1 MQKVFRVFV
10 SSTFSDFKDEREIL
24 QTEIFPEIKKYCVDK
39 GALFQPIDLRWGV
52 SEEAQLDQ
60 KTLEVCLDEVK
71 HCKDHPK
78 PNFILLTGDRYGW
91 IPLPFMIEK
100 DEFEILLSKV
110 KDEKLLKEWYRLD
123 ENQIPA
129 SYRLQERKGK
139 YVKYEEWEKVENTL
153 REILQEASKV
163 LKKESQIAKYFTSAT
178 EAEFLERI
186 SKDENV
192 KDNIFAFI
200 RNIKDKGNTDNNFY
214 EANNHERAAKLKEK
228 IREQVSNLL
237 ELDAKIVGKN
247 ELDYEKDRF
256 KECLKKFLKEKI
268 DEFFKSENKSDQGND
283 DKEKKEDGNL
293 FLKFKTNKLE
303 DFISTPELDKVTKE
317 LLDYIDDT
325 NSNKP
330 YFISGRSGSGKS
342 ALMAHI
348 IDEAEKNLKKISYI
362 FIGTTPRST
371 NLNYVLSYLLGDNM
385 PYVETEDGNIT
396 IKNAK
401 ISLSSQDDE
410 GISSKEDIF
419 SYKDMCKKAV
429 ETINALGQKE
439 ENFVFMI
446 DAIDQLNTNNN
457 PEWIPEILPSN
468 VKLIIS
474 MLNDN
479 NYSDDSS
486 AYNFI
491 KDRNYKVIEL
501 KKYSKALDLLEN
513 TLKKKN
519 RKVTQEQSNYFLE
532 QYKDA
537 QTPFFIKM
545 AAMEM
550 AEWKSYDVIKKDVDL
565 ANNNKD
571 VVKEFI
577 SNLGSI
583 HHHSKDFIQKILC
596 YLYISQNGL
605 SENEILELLDCI
617 VKNNNKRNNKFI
629 EAVSPEKWHKNPIQN
644 FPTVHWSRL
653 WYVLKDLL
661 KRSVIDGREVLYFFH
676 REFENAIYE
685 IYENEL
691 KKETEN
697 FLEDIVVLFDT
708 SKGRWQVLFLSI
720 LEFYVNRYNENVDKY
735 CQILANKNDIDD
747 TLRKRNKKLTYLS
760 HNNPSKDLIS
770 RFKILSYIV
779 EILYKQD
786 SKKWARS
793 KAVITNNLAT
803 IYFKFNKED
812 KVKDIKELLKNSL
825 AAIDSG
831 SDKEQWAITYKRIFT
846 NLLFAYLYIG
856 DSKELK
862 DLLSKFRGYK
872 QINSGDIIF
881 GKEPYTLLDITP
893 DQLNDSAIDIFLNL
907 PTENIDEN
915 LANILYDICVKITNN
930 NKNINPKQY
939 IMVLEKASSI
949 IKPLYEKSPD
959 SYSNHY
965 AYILNKL
972 AVSYY
977 ELKDINSAINRL
989 FELPQEDMSDE
1000 LVNIPYNNII
1010 SFTHEFTNV
1019 SNINIALALLIKAK
1033 DIIEPLYN
1041 KDNKKWANNWAEI
1054 LNLAAKN
1061 YFIKQDC
1068 DNTLNMLINLP
1079 TDGLNDETANTCIA
1093 NITQL
1098 HNIIKAPNLI
1108 DQIKAQKDLLE
1119 KAREITKN
1127 KYKENPQKWA
1137 SDHVKIL
1144 NPLVVRYKD
1153 LNDITNML
1161 SALQDIP
1168 EQYLSIE
1175 AIDMS
1180 FKNIVII
1187 AKALKRS
1194 GNQEISKEL
1203 LNKAK
1208 VILEPEFNYW
1218 NNMYMEVLNELK
1230 D

>member
-1 MQKVFRVFV
+1 
-10 SSTFSDFKDEREIL
+10 
-24 QTEIFPEIKKYCVDK
+24 
-39 GALFQPIDLRWGV
+39 
-52 SEEAQLDQ
+52 
-60 KTLEVCLDEVK
+60 
-71 HCKDHPK
+71 
-78 PNFILLTGDRYGW
+78 
-91 IPLPFMIEK
+91 
-100 DEFEILLSKV
+100 
-110 KDEKLLKEWYRLD
+110 
-123 ENQIPA
+123 
-129 SYRLQERKGK
+129 
-139 YVKYEEWEKVENTL
+139 
-153 REILQEASKV
+153 
-163 LKKESQIAKYFTSAT
+163 
-178 EAEFLERI
+178 
-186 SKDENV
+186 
-192 KDNIFAFI
+192 
-200 RNIKDKGNTDNNFY
+200 
-214 EANNHERAAKLKEK
+214 
-228 IREQVSNLL
+228 
-237 ELDAKIVGKN
+237 
-247 ELDYEKDRF
+247 
-256 KECLKKFLKEKI
+256 
-268 DEFFKSENKSDQGND
+268 
-283 DKEKKEDGNL
+283 
-293 FLKFKTNKLE
+293 
-303 DFISTPELDKVTKE
+303 
-317 LLDYIDDT
+317 
-325 NSNKP
+325 
-330 YFISGRSGSGKS
+330 
-342 ALMAHI
+342 
-348 IDEAEKNLKKISYI
+348 
-362 FIGTTPRST
+362 
-371 NLNYVLSYLLGDNM
+371 
-385 PYVETEDGNIT
+385 
-396 IKNAK
+396 
-401 ISLSSQDDE
+401 
-410 GISSKEDIF
+410 
-419 SYKDMCKKAV
+419 
-429 ETINALGQKE
+429 
-439 ENFVFMI
+439 
-446 DAIDQLNTNNN
+446 
-457 PEWIPEILPSN
+457 
-468 VKLIIS
+468 
-474 MLNDN
+474 
-479 NYSDDSS
+479 
-486 AYNFI
+486 
-491 KDRNYKVIEL
+491 
-501 KKYSKALDLLEN
+501 
-513 TLKKKN
+513 
-519 RKVTQEQSNYFLE
+519 
-532 QYKDA
+532 
-537 QTPFFIKM
+537 M

-550 AEWKSYDVIKKDVDL
+550 AEWRSYDVVKKDVDL

-685 IYENEL
+685 IYEDEL

-697 FLEDIVVLFDT
+697 FLEDIVVLLDA

-735 CQILANKNDIDD
+735 CQILANKNDIDY

-793 KAVITNNLAT
+793 KTVIINNLAT

-831 SDKEQWAITYKRIFT
+831 SEKEKWAITYKKIFT
-846 NLLFAYLYIG
+846 NLLFVYLYTG
-856 DSKELK
+856 DSKEPK

-881 GKEPYTLLDITP
+881 GKEPYALLDITP
-893 DQLNDSAIDIFLNL
+893 DQLNDSAIDLFLNL
-907 PTENIDEN
+907 HIEDIDEN
-915 LANILYDICVKITNN
+915 LANILYEICVKITNN
-930 NKNINPKQY
+930 NKNINLKQR
-939 IMVLEKASSI
+939 IRVLEKASSI
-949 IKPLYEKSPD
+949 IKPLYEKLPD

-977 ELKDINSAINRL
+977 ELKDINNVVNRL
-989 FELPQEDMSDE
+989 LELPQENMDDS
-1000 LVNIPYNNII
+1000 LVNVCYDNITGLADKFI
-1010 SFTHEFTNV
+1010 NAGSV
-1019 SNINIALALLIKAK
+1019 NIALALLVKIK

-1061 YFIKQDC
+1061 YFIKQDG

-1079 TDGLNDETANTCIA
+1079 TDGLNDETASICIQ
-1093 NITQL
+1093 NIIGL
-1098 HNIIKAPNLI
+1098 HNHIGSPNLI

-1137 SDHVKIL
+1137 SNHAKIL
-1144 NPLVVRYKD
+1144 NTLAVIYKD

-1168 EQYLSIE
+1168 EQYLSKE
-1175 AIDMS
+1175 MIDAS

-1187 AKALKRS
+1187 AKVFKRS

>member
-1 MQKVFRVFV
+1 MVRKMM
-10 SSTFSDFKDEREIL
+10 
-24 QTEIFPEIKKYCVDK
+24 IKKK
-39 GALFQPIDLRWGV
+39 
-52 SEEAQLDQ
+52 
-60 KTLEVCLDEVK
+60 
-71 HCKDHPK
+71 
-78 PNFILLTGDRYGW
+78 
-91 IPLPFMIEK
+91 
-100 DEFEILLSKV
+100 
-110 KDEKLLKEWYRLD
+110 
-123 ENQIPA
+123 
-129 SYRLQERKGK
+129 RKMG
-139 YVKYEEWEKVENTL
+139 
-153 REILQEASKV
+153 
-163 LKKESQIAKYFTSAT
+163 
-178 EAEFLERI
+178 
-186 SKDENV
+186 
-192 KDNIFAFI
+192 IF
-200 RNIKDKGNTDNNFY
+200 
-214 EANNHERAAKLKEK
+214 
-228 IREQVSNLL
+228 
-237 ELDAKIVGKN
+237 
-247 ELDYEKDRF
+247 
-256 KECLKKFLKEKI
+256 
-268 DEFFKSENKSDQGND
+268 
-283 DKEKKEDGNL
+283 
-293 FLKFKTNKLE
+293 FLKFKTTKLE

-371 NLNYVLSYLLGDNM
+371 NLNYILSYLLGDNM

-410 GISSKEDIF
+410 GISSKDDIF

-429 ETINALGQKE
+429 EIINALGQKE

-486 AYNFI
+486 AYKFI

-550 AEWKSYDVIKKDVDL
+550 AEWRSYDVVKKDVDL
-565 ANNNKD
+565 VNNNKD

-583 HHHSKDFIQKILC
+583 HHHSKDFIRKILC
-596 YLYISQNGL
+596 YLYISQSGL

-617 VKNNNKRNNKFI
+617 VKNNNKRNNNFI

-661 KRSVIDGREVLYFFH
+661 KRSVVDGREVLYFFH

-685 IYENEL
+685 IYEDEL

-697 FLEDIVVLFDT
+697 FLEDIVVLLDT

-735 CQILANKNDIDD
+735 CQILANKNDIDY

-779 EILYKQD
+779 EILYKRD
-786 SKKWARS
+786 SEKWSRS

-831 SDKEQWAITYKRIFT
+831 SDKEQWTITYKRIFT

-949 IKPLYEKSPD
+949 IKPLYEKLPD

-1000 LVNIPYNNII
+1000 LVNISYNNII

-1137 SDHVKIL
+1137 SDHAKIL

>member
-1 MQKVFRVFV
+1 
-10 SSTFSDFKDEREIL
+10 
-24 QTEIFPEIKKYCVDK
+24 
-39 GALFQPIDLRWGV
+39 
-52 SEEAQLDQ
+52 
-60 KTLEVCLDEVK
+60 
-71 HCKDHPK
+71 
-78 PNFILLTGDRYGW
+78 
-91 IPLPFMIEK
+91 
-100 DEFEILLSKV
+100 
-110 KDEKLLKEWYRLD
+110 
-123 ENQIPA
+123 
-129 SYRLQERKGK
+129 
-139 YVKYEEWEKVENTL
+139 
-153 REILQEASKV
+153 
-163 LKKESQIAKYFTSAT
+163 
-178 EAEFLERI
+178 
-186 SKDENV
+186 
-192 KDNIFAFI
+192 
-200 RNIKDKGNTDNNFY
+200 
-214 EANNHERAAKLKEK
+214 
-228 IREQVSNLL
+228 
-237 ELDAKIVGKN
+237 
-247 ELDYEKDRF
+247 
-256 KECLKKFLKEKI
+256 
-268 DEFFKSENKSDQGND
+268 
-283 DKEKKEDGNL
+283 
-293 FLKFKTNKLE
+293 
-303 DFISTPELDKVTKE
+303 
-317 LLDYIDDT
+317 
-325 NSNKP
+325 
-330 YFISGRSGSGKS
+330 
-342 ALMAHI
+342 
-348 IDEAEKNLKKISYI
+348 
-362 FIGTTPRST
+362 
-371 NLNYVLSYLLGDNM
+371 
-385 PYVETEDGNIT
+385 
-396 IKNAK
+396 
-401 ISLSSQDDE
+401 
-410 GISSKEDIF
+410 
-419 SYKDMCKKAV
+419 
-429 ETINALGQKE
+429 
-439 ENFVFMI
+439 
-446 DAIDQLNTNNN
+446 
-457 PEWIPEILPSN
+457 
-468 VKLIIS
+468 

-735 CQILANKNDIDD
+735 CQILANKNDIDY

-793 KAVITNNLAT
+793 KTVIINNLAT

-831 SDKEQWAITYKRIFT
+831 SEKEKWAITYKKIFT
-846 NLLFAYLYIG
+846 NLLFVYLYTG
-856 DSKELK
+856 DSKEPK

-881 GKEPYTLLDITP
+881 GKEPYALLDITP
-893 DQLNDSAIDIFLNL
+893 DQLNDSAIDLFLNL
-907 PTENIDEN
+907 HIEDIDEN
-915 LANILYDICVKITNN
+915 LANILYEICVKITNN
-930 NKNINPKQY
+930 NKNINLKQR
-939 IMVLEKASSI
+939 IRVLEKASSI
-949 IKPLYEKSPD
+949 IKPLYEKLPD

-977 ELKDINSAINRL
+977 ELKDINNVVNRL
-989 FELPQEDMSDE
+989 LELPQENMDDS
-1000 LVNIPYNNII
+1000 LVNVCYDNITGLADKFI
-1010 SFTHEFTNV
+1010 NAGSV
-1019 SNINIALALLIKAK
+1019 NIALALLVKIK

-1061 YFIKQDC
+1061 YFIKQDG

-1079 TDGLNDETANTCIA
+1079 TDGLNDETASICIQ
-1093 NITQL
+1093 NIIGL
-1098 HNIIKAPNLI
+1098 HNHIGSPNLI

-1137 SDHVKIL
+1137 SNHAKIL
-1144 NPLVVRYKD
+1144 NTLAVIYKD

-1168 EQYLSIE
+1168 EQYLSKE
-1175 AIDMS
+1175 MIDAS

-1187 AKALKRS
+1187 AKVFKRS

>member
-1 MQKVFRVFV
+1 M
-10 SSTFSDFKDEREIL
+10 
-24 QTEIFPEIKKYCVDK
+24 
-39 GALFQPIDLRWGV
+39 
-52 SEEAQLDQ
+52 
-60 KTLEVCLDEVK
+60 
-71 HCKDHPK
+71 
-78 PNFILLTGDRYGW
+78 
-91 IPLPFMIEK
+91 
-100 DEFEILLSKV
+100 
-110 KDEKLLKEWYRLD
+110 
-123 ENQIPA
+123 
-129 SYRLQERKGK
+129 
-139 YVKYEEWEKVENTL
+139 
-153 REILQEASKV
+153 
-163 LKKESQIAKYFTSAT
+163 
-178 EAEFLERI
+178 
-186 SKDENV
+186 
-192 KDNIFAFI
+192 
-200 RNIKDKGNTDNNFY
+200 
-214 EANNHERAAKLKEK
+214 
-228 IREQVSNLL
+228 
-237 ELDAKIVGKN
+237 
-247 ELDYEKDRF
+247 
-256 KECLKKFLKEKI
+256 
-268 DEFFKSENKSDQGND
+268 
-283 DKEKKEDGNL
+283 
-293 FLKFKTNKLE
+293 
-303 DFISTPELDKVTKE
+303 
-317 LLDYIDDT
+317 
-325 NSNKP
+325 
-330 YFISGRSGSGKS
+330 
-342 ALMAHI
+342 
-348 IDEAEKNLKKISYI
+348 
-362 FIGTTPRST
+362 
-371 NLNYVLSYLLGDNM
+371 
-385 PYVETEDGNIT
+385 
-396 IKNAK
+396 
-401 ISLSSQDDE
+401 
-410 GISSKEDIF
+410 
-419 SYKDMCKKAV
+419 
-429 ETINALGQKE
+429 
-439 ENFVFMI
+439 
-446 DAIDQLNTNNN
+446 
-457 PEWIPEILPSN
+457 
-468 VKLIIS
+468 
-474 MLNDN
+474 
-479 NYSDDSS
+479 
-486 AYNFI
+486 
-491 KDRNYKVIEL
+491 
-501 KKYSKALDLLEN
+501 
-513 TLKKKN
+513 
-519 RKVTQEQSNYFLE
+519 E
-532 QYKDA
+532 QYKNA

-550 AEWKSYDVIKKDVDL
+550 AEWRSYDVVKKDVDL

-685 IYENEL
+685 IYEDEL

-697 FLEDIVVLFDT
+697 FLEDIVVLLDA

-735 CQILANKNDIDD
+735 CQILANKNDIDY

-793 KAVITNNLAT
+793 KTVIINNLAT

-831 SDKEQWAITYKRIFT
+831 SEKEKWAITYKKIFT
-846 NLLFAYLYIG
+846 NLLFVYLYTG
-856 DSKELK
+856 DSKEPK

-881 GKEPYTLLDITP
+881 GKEPYALLDITP
-893 DQLNDSAIDIFLNL
+893 DQLNDSAIDLFLNL
-907 PTENIDEN
+907 HIEDIDEN
-915 LANILYDICVKITNN
+915 LANILYEICVKITNN
-930 NKNINPKQY
+930 NKNINLKQR
-939 IMVLEKASSI
+939 IRVLEKASSI
-949 IKPLYEKSPD
+949 IKPLYEKLPD

-977 ELKDINSAINRL
+977 ELKDINNVVNRL
-989 FELPQEDMSDE
+989 LELPQENMDDS
-1000 LVNIPYNNII
+1000 LVNVCYDNITGLADKFI
-1010 SFTHEFTNV
+1010 NAGSV
-1019 SNINIALALLIKAK
+1019 NIALALLVKIK

-1061 YFIKQDC
+1061 YFIKQDG

-1079 TDGLNDETANTCIA
+1079 TDGLNDETASICIQ
-1093 NITQL
+1093 NIIGL
-1098 HNIIKAPNLI
+1098 HNHIGSPNLI

-1137 SDHVKIL
+1137 SNHAKIL
-1144 NPLVVRYKD
+1144 NTLAVIYKD

-1168 EQYLSIE
+1168 EQYLSKE
-1175 AIDMS
+1175 MIDAS

-1187 AKALKRS
+1187 AKVFKRS